1 MGRNGRWDSFFRR
14 NLLLPVSSVL
24 SGLGDGSTAGPG
36 LADLTGSY
44 GGDGL
49 DYIKPGGEET
59 AALLI
64 KDKQPG

>member
-1 MGRNGRWDSFFRR
+1 M
-14 NLLLPVSSVL
+14 VSVL

-36 LADLTGSY
+36 LAELTGSY